1 MNSNNIFQ
9 KGFSLIEV
17 LIGLMLSSGVLIGL
31 TFLMGGIFSQLSY
44 EDVNQKVQHY
54 GNYVLDDISESF
66 KKNNIDR
73 ISIDNYD
80 GFSIVRVWFTDSNN
94 EIKYSINSAASGGI
108 NKNNEP
114 IHVNNDNINQYF
126 NDFENKNYSVSIS
139 EFKCNELGSAGSTER
154 YGNRPFDGNQLKNA
168 VYIVD
173 LQMEIYKKIQNE
185 LKLYNI
191 VDFQRTIFV
200 SDEFI

>member
-1 MNSNNIFQ
+1 M
-9 KGFSLIEV
+9 
-17 LIGLMLSSGVLIGL
+17 GLMLSSGVLICL
-31 TFLMGGIFSQLSY
+31 TFLMGSIFSQLSY
-44 EDVNQKVQHY
+44 EDVNQKVQYY
-54 GNYVLDDISESF
+54 GNYVLDDISKSF

-80 GFSIVRVWFTDSNN
+80 GFSIIRVWFTDSNN
-94 EIKYSINSAASGGI
+94 EIKYSINSNVGGI

-114 IHVNNDNINQYF
+114 IHINNDNINQYF
-126 NDFENKNYSVSIS
+126 DDFENKNYSVSIS

-168 VYIVD
+168 MYIVD
-173 LQMEIYKKIQNE
+173 IQMEIYKKIQNE